1 MKNFVIII
9 QWSGM
14 FVAYNF
20 HRNNFICII
29 YIQIISLIACEISY
43 EKLSDLN
50 DCFSIKIKSI
60 KYDI

>member
-29 YIQIISLIACEISY
+29 HIQIICLIACEISY
-43 EKLSDLN
+43 EKLNDLN